1 MVSKVKLLG
10 RIAVKSYTTFSM
22 ENDYYSPILLN
33 KLEVNQVGIKV
44 DTKGLEEDIL
54 KYMKTFSKEYAK
66 EGSKQ
71 ITNKFMVQW

>member
-1 MVSKVKLLG
+1 M
-10 RIAVKSYTTFSM
+10 
-22 ENDYYSPILLN
+22 
-33 KLEVNQVGIKV
+33 NQVGIKV

-71 ITNKFMVQW
+71 LTKKAQ